1 VRDDDWC
8 GEWFAPAP
16 SVLPRTH
23 GIINGQELMAASA
36 ADSAS
41 RSPPEFRPLA
51 AVAGDD

>member
-1 VRDDDWC
+1 M
-8 GEWFAPAP
+8 
-16 SVLPRTH
+16 
-23 GIINGQELMAASA
+23 INGQELMAASV